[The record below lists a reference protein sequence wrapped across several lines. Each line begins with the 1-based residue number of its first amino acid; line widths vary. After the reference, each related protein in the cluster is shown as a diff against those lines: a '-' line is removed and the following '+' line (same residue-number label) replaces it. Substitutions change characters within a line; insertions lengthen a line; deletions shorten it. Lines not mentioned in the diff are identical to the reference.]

1 MEWVVNPTFRPF
13 SPWKRAVISIVQGAE
28 WVTRLV
34 RVGVENLA
42 PRRDSN
48 LDRSASSRYTDYAFP
63 AAVVFVCACDRQKK
77 RTVYE
82 AGDVLYVTCV
92 CPTVEAAELKGCCCV

>member
-1 MEWVVNPTFRPF
+1 MGWVVSATFRPF
-13 SPWKRAVISIVQGAE
+13 SPWERAVVSIVQGAE

-48 LDRSASSRYTDYAFP
+48 LDRSGSSRYTDYAFP

-82 AGDVLYVTCV
+82 AGDVFCVTCV
-92 CPTVEAAELKGCCCV
+92 SNSSSC